1 MKKFIPILIIV
12 FLAACQSSNKNKSMD
27 STAKAEPEQTEN
39 EDQPSIIGEWTFV
52 STIESSTT
60 PNIRFISEIKLIG
73 HDGCNQFFGH
83 YEAKASTINFKAISS
98 TKKFCP
104 PESQIDFAS
113 KVDYVDGFEIDG
125 STLTLSGNGEV
136 LYTLQ
141 KVTNAT
147 H

>member
-1 MKKFIPILIIV
+1 MKKIIPILIIV
-12 FLAACQSSNKNKSMD
+12 LLAACQSSNKNKSTD
-27 STAKAEPEQTEN
+27 ATVKAEPTPTEGAN
-39 EDQPSIIGEWTFV
+39 QPSIIGEWAFV
-52 STIESSTT
+52 SDVESNTR

-83 YEAKASTINFKAISS
+83 YEVNASTINFKAISS

-104 PESQIDFAS
+104 PESLIDFAS

-125 STLTLSGNGEV
+125 NTLTLSGNGAIM
-136 LYTLQ
+136 YTLQ
-141 KVTNAT
+141 KVQNAT